1 MEEAAFHGLPWR
13 VGHRLSKGGAPE
25 AEIAYSIKEWTH
37 MLSGREQLAA
47 QAFVDALEVI
57 SLTLASNA
65 GMDPIDMRV
74 DLRAAHS
81 KNKTW
86 ARINVSDGKVGDI
99 EKEPVFEP
107 AVVKSQIMKS
117 ATEAAIMIHDV
128 IASKGMGREG
138 DGPPPGGV

>member
-1 MEEAAFHGLPWR
+1 
-13 VGHRLSKGGAPE
+13 
-25 AEIAYSIKEWTH
+25 